1 MAHLEDKLV
10 LTFSLQGML
19 TDRITTILDFTF
31 EPTLNMIN
39 KDFSEFPEHRAGFY
53 NLLREINLQC
63 FPALIPLLPTPQF
76 KLIVDSI
83 VWGFKHTM
91 REIADLGLQICLE
104 LLGNFSKTDVDTAS
118 EFYRRYYLS
127 ILQDVFFVL
136 TDTDHKSGMYCFPAA
151 NVSVSM

>member
-1 MAHLEDKLV
+1 
-10 LTFSLQGML
+10 ML
-19 TDRITTILDFTF
+19 TNDIPTILEYTF

-39 KDFSEFPEHRAGFY
+39 KDFSEYPEHRAGFY

-63 FPALIPLLPTPQF
+63 FPALIPMLPKVQF

-104 LLGNFSKTDVDTAS
+104 LLGNFSKTDVDIAS

-136 TDTDHKSGMYCFPAA
+136 TDTDHKSGEYI
-151 NVSVSM
+151 S

>member
-1 MAHLEDKLV
+1 
-10 LTFSLQGML
+10 
-19 TDRITTILDFTF
+19 
-31 EPTLNMIN
+31 MIN